1 MKKLVFSH
9 HVPLEQFAPLL
20 KGFEIVRP
28 ETLYGVFSPEEIVDL
43 LEKAEGFICMAD
55 IPFGKREIDKAPNLK
70 VIGNLGSG
78 YNNVDVAYA
87 TEKKIPVF
95 NAPSSVVAPTAE
107 MTMALILGI
116 CRGTVR
122 YDRTLRIS
130 GMCEKEL
137 LSYTDMTLANK
148 NLGIIGFGRIGKQVA
163 ALAAAFGMHILYC
176 DATAVKTDSATSVS
190 FDQLLDQADV
200 ITLHVPYTEE
210 NHHLIDAKRFGQ
222 MKESAYLINAS
233 RGPIVDE
240 KALIE
245 ALGSKKIRG
254 AAMDVHEFEP
264 KVSQK
269 IREMEN
275 VVITPHIS
283 TNLAEVRLSMMEE
296 LLQAVH
302 SYTTTGELPRNTVNK
317 QDLS

>member
-1 MKKLVFSH
+1 
-9 HVPLEQFAPLL
+9 
-20 KGFEIVRP
+20 
-28 ETLYGVFSPEEIVDL
+28 
-43 LEKAEGFICMAD
+43 
-55 IPFGKREIDKAPNLK
+55 
-70 VIGNLGSG
+70 
-78 YNNVDVAYA
+78 
-87 TEKKIPVF
+87 
-95 NAPSSVVAPTAE
+95 
-107 MTMALILGI
+107 
-116 CRGTVR
+116 
-122 YDRTLRIS
+122 
-130 GMCEKEL
+130 MCEKEL